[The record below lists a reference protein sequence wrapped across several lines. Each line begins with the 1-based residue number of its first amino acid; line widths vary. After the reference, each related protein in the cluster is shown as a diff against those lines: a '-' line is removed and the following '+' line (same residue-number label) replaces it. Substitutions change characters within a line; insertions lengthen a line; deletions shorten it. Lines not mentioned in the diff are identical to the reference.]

1 MRYDPDYQSSGRK
14 RRLQAV
20 PIARLLNIV
29 VNFSALVIYTGLIVY
44 ILRKNPKAAL
54 NRLCACIFVSFAVFS
69 LGQMFL
75 QNAASVAQARFWV
88 NVSSVGWCTFPVFGL
103 WFYICFADKGW
114 WPRKFWI
121 YAGSALMSIYFIY
134 QQFAGNLIVDFIERP
149 YGWAVGWSKSVVSLA
164 FSLYYAFFVL
174 LCAYL
179 SLDILRNSN
188 DLRKKKGAY
197 ISCVTMLIALPL
209 GFLTDTVLPA
219 LETYTL
225 PPMGNVMAL
234 VWAGGLAY
242 VVERYGILTLTPIYV
257 TSEILSTMGDSLM
270 LVDMT
275 GRIVFANQATTEML
289 GYSVREMYGRTLH
302 SLFTGPGPQGLDEQ
316 SFISTL
322 ISHKKIKDINVLY
335 VAKDGKTVPVLFS
348 ASLAERDE
356 VPVGVVVT
364 AHDMTSYMEIAENL
378 RLSEERYRTLV
389 ENALVGIGIHQDN
402 KTVYA
407 NPVLVEMLG
416 YTADE
421 VIGLPIAQ
429 IIAPE
434 ERDLVLT
441 RAKRRQEGKDEP
453 VIYEITLIRKDGAP
467 LYALISNVVIDY
479 NGTKATMFTIS
490 DITDTK
496 ARRELEMANRELEAF
511 SYSVSHDLRAPLRA
525 IHGFAEALIED
536 YGDRLDE
543 VGMDY
548 LNRVRRSAERMAQLI
563 DGLLSLSR
571 LSQRD
576 LYVGMVDLSTLA
588 REVIE
593 ELSQRQ
599 PDRSVEVK
607 IADGLVAECDMDLV
621 RIVLDN
627 LLGNSWKFTV
637 GKDQAV
643 IEFGAIGQNGET
655 VYFVRDNGVGFDM
668 RYADKLFMPFQ
679 RLHGEEFEGTGIGL
693 ATVARIIY
701 RHGGRIWAEGVPGA
715 GATFFFTLSEPGRE
729 SNGRKKNSA

>member
-1 MRYDPDYQSSGRK
+1 
-14 RRLQAV
+14 
-20 PIARLLNIV
+20 
-29 VNFSALVIYTGLIVY
+29 
-44 ILRKNPKAAL
+44 
-54 NRLCACIFVSFAVFS
+54 
-69 LGQMFL
+69 
-75 QNAASVAQARFWV
+75 
-88 NVSSVGWCTFPVFGL
+88 
-103 WFYICFADKGW
+103 
-114 WPRKFWI
+114 
-121 YAGSALMSIYFIY
+121 
-134 QQFAGNLIVDFIERP
+134 
-149 YGWAVGWSKSVVSLA
+149 
-164 FSLYYAFFVL
+164 
-174 LCAYL
+174 
-179 SLDILRNSN
+179 
-188 DLRKKKGAY
+188 
-197 ISCVTMLIALPL
+197 
-209 GFLTDTVLPA
+209 
-219 LETYTL
+219 
-225 PPMGNVMAL
+225 
-234 VWAGGLAY
+234 
-242 VVERYGILTLTPIYV
+242 
-257 TSEILSTMGDSLM
+257 MGDSLM

-467 LYALISNVVIDY
+467 LYALISNVVINY

-576 LYVGMVDLSTLA
+576 LYVGMVDLSTVA

-607 IADGLVAECDMDLV
+607 IADGLVAECDVDLV

>member
-1 MRYDPDYQSSGRK
+1 M
-14 RRLQAV
+14 
-20 PIARLLNIV
+20 
-29 VNFSALVIYTGLIVY
+29 
-44 ILRKNPKAAL
+44 
-54 NRLCACIFVSFAVFS
+54 
-69 LGQMFL
+69 
-75 QNAASVAQARFWV
+75 
-88 NVSSVGWCTFPVFGL
+88 
-103 WFYICFADKGW
+103 
-114 WPRKFWI
+114 
-121 YAGSALMSIYFIY
+121 
-134 QQFAGNLIVDFIERP
+134 
-149 YGWAVGWSKSVVSLA
+149 
-164 FSLYYAFFVL
+164 
-174 LCAYL
+174 
-179 SLDILRNSN
+179 
-188 DLRKKKGAY
+188 
-197 ISCVTMLIALPL
+197 
-209 GFLTDTVLPA
+209 
-219 LETYTL
+219 
-225 PPMGNVMAL
+225 
-234 VWAGGLAY
+234 
-242 VVERYGILTLTPIYV
+242 
-257 TSEILSTMGDSLM
+257 
-270 LVDMT
+270 
-275 GRIVFANQATTEML
+275 
-289 GYSVREMYGRTLH
+289 
-302 SLFTGPGPQGLDEQ
+302 
-316 SFISTL
+316 
-322 ISHKKIKDINVLY
+322 
-335 VAKDGKTVPVLFS
+335 
-348 ASLAERDE
+348 
-356 VPVGVVVT
+356 
-364 AHDMTSYMEIAENL
+364 
-378 RLSEERYRTLV
+378 
-389 ENALVGIGIHQDN
+389 
-402 KTVYA
+402 
-407 NPVLVEMLG
+407 
-416 YTADE
+416 
-421 VIGLPIAQ
+421 
-429 IIAPE
+429 
-434 ERDLVLT
+434 
-441 RAKRRQEGKDEP
+441 
-453 VIYEITLIRKDGAP
+453 IYEITLIRKDGAP
-467 LYALISNVVIDY
+467 LYALISNVVINY

>member
-1 MRYDPDYQSSGRK
+1 
-14 RRLQAV
+14 
-20 PIARLLNIV
+20 
-29 VNFSALVIYTGLIVY
+29 
-44 ILRKNPKAAL
+44 
-54 NRLCACIFVSFAVFS
+54 
-69 LGQMFL
+69 
-75 QNAASVAQARFWV
+75 
-88 NVSSVGWCTFPVFGL
+88 
-103 WFYICFADKGW
+103 
-114 WPRKFWI
+114 
-121 YAGSALMSIYFIY
+121 
-134 QQFAGNLIVDFIERP
+134 
-149 YGWAVGWSKSVVSLA
+149 
-164 FSLYYAFFVL
+164 
-174 LCAYL
+174 
-179 SLDILRNSN
+179 
-188 DLRKKKGAY
+188 
-197 ISCVTMLIALPL
+197 
-209 GFLTDTVLPA
+209 
-219 LETYTL
+219 
-225 PPMGNVMAL
+225 
-234 VWAGGLAY
+234 
-242 VVERYGILTLTPIYV
+242 
-257 TSEILSTMGDSLM
+257 
-270 LVDMT
+270 
-275 GRIVFANQATTEML
+275 
-289 GYSVREMYGRTLH
+289 
-302 SLFTGPGPQGLDEQ
+302 
-316 SFISTL
+316 
-322 ISHKKIKDINVLY
+322 
-335 VAKDGKTVPVLFS
+335 
-348 ASLAERDE
+348 
-356 VPVGVVVT
+356 
-364 AHDMTSYMEIAENL
+364 
-378 RLSEERYRTLV
+378 
-389 ENALVGIGIHQDN
+389 
-402 KTVYA
+402 
-407 NPVLVEMLG
+407 
-416 YTADE
+416 
-421 VIGLPIAQ
+421 
-429 IIAPE
+429 
-434 ERDLVLT
+434 
-441 RAKRRQEGKDEP
+441 
-453 VIYEITLIRKDGAP
+453 
-467 LYALISNVVIDY
+467 VVINY

-607 IADGLVAECDMDLV
+607 IADGLVAECDVDLV